1 MRKIRLTAFV
11 SMDGVM
17 QAPGGPD
24 EDRDGGFE
32 HGGWTVSYWDE
43 PMGRFMDR
51 TFDTPFD
58 LLLGRRTYDIF
69 ASHWPRVPDSDPIAK
84 SFNTVTKYVATHRPD
99 SLGWRNSEALT
110 PDPAAALRDLKAGS
124 GPDLLVQGSTVLLQ
138 TLLAGDLVDEISL
151 LTFPLVLGKGKRLFQ
166 GGAMP
171 GAFRLTHSQVSTSGV
186 LLASYERSGE
196 IVTGSFALDENG

>member
-69 ASHWPRVPDSDPIAK
+69 AAHWPRVPDSDPIAK

-110 PDPAAALRDLKAGS
+110 PDPAAALRDLKAGN

-186 LLASYERSGE
+186 LLASYERSGV

>member
-1 MRKIRLTAFV
+1 IVAWRGNARSGPIVPMRASMRSTALPCEASRGPIPADAGRAHPNGSNLMRKIRLTAFV

-69 ASHWPRVPDSDPIAK
+69 AAHWPRVPDSDPIAK
-84 SFNTVTKYVATHRPD
+84 SFNTVTKYVATHRP
-99 SLGWRNSEALT
+99 
-110 PDPAAALRDLKAGS
+110 
-124 GPDLLVQGSTVLLQ
+124 
-138 TLLAGDLVDEISL
+138 
-151 LTFPLVLGKGKRLFQ
+151 
-166 GGAMP
+166 
-171 GAFRLTHSQVSTSGV
+171 
-186 LLASYERSGE
+186 
-196 IVTGSFALDENG
+196 